1 MKSLIFR
8 AYSAA
13 ILFLL
18 VSTGANAAD
27 VVVIANPGIAISG
40 SDIKDIFLGE
50 KQFAGSTKLIVIDNA
65 SAQGAFLSKFIQIDV
80 NKYNNIWT
88 KKSFREGLTPPAVKS
103 SDIEVSEYVKRTPG
117 AVGYVTSSPTGVTI
131 IQKP

>member
-13 ILFLL
+13 MLLLL

-27 VVVIANPGIAISG
+27 VVVIANPGIAISSG
-40 SDIKDIFLGE
+40 DIKDIFLGE

-65 SAQGAFLSKFIQIDV
+65 SAQGA
-80 NKYNNIWT
+80 
-88 KKSFREGLTPPAVKS
+88 
-103 SDIEVSEYVKRTPG
+103 VSCQN
-117 AVGYVTSSPTGVTI
+117 S
-131 IQKP
+131 

>member
-13 ILFLL
+13 ILLL
-18 VSTGANAAD
+18 LISPGASAGD
-27 VVVIANPGIAISG
+27 VVVITNPGITISAG
-40 SDIKDIFLGE
+40 DIKDIFLGE
-50 KQFAGSTKLIVIDNA
+50 KQFAGSTKLVVIDNA
-65 SAQGAFLSKFIQIDV
+65 SAQGAFLSKFMQIDV

-88 KKSFREGLTPPAVKS
+88 KKSFRDGLTPPALKS

-117 AVGYVTSSPTGVTI
+117 AVGYVTSNPTGVTI

>member
-1 MKSLIFR
+1 MKSIIFR

-13 ILFLL
+13 MLLLL

-27 VVVIANPGIAISG
+27 VVVIANPGIAISSG
-40 SDIKDIFLGE
+40 DIKDIFLGE

-65 SAQGAFLSKFIQIDV
+65 SAQGAFLSKFMKMDAA
-80 NKYNNIWT
+80 KYNNIWT
-88 KKSFREGLTPPAVKS
+88 KKSFRDGLTPPAVKS

-117 AVGYVTSSPTGVTI
+117 AVGYVTSTPSGVTI
-131 IQKP
+131 IQNP